1 MKRHLL
7 LLSTAALLFSG
18 VISYATNPTEWTTYY
33 ESNDIT
39 ITFTYLNCEY
49 LDQFSHEYL
58 ILRIHNTSNKDITI
72 DWQEQLWYDN
82 TCMNCEHDSPEFRK
96 EIIVKAGETISG
108 DCTTYNNLRIFSKFT
123 ERLENMPGVDKIT
136 TLTKFELKNVNIK

>member
-1 MKRHLL
+1 MKKTLPTIL
-7 LLSTAALLFSG
+7 IAFFSLFTFNSMG
-18 VISYATNPTEWTTYY
+18 SNPTEWTTYY

-49 LDQFSHEYL
+49 LEQFNQEYL
-58 ILRIHNTSNKDITI
+58 ILRIENTSNKDITI

-82 TCMNCEHDSPEFRK
+82 KCMNCEHDSPEFRK
-96 EIIVKAGETISG
+96 EITVKSGTTISG

-123 ERLENMPGVDKIT
+123 EKLEDMPGVDKIT
-136 TLTKFELKNVNIK
+136 TLTKFELKNLNIN

>member
-1 MKRHLL
+1 MKIIFRIF
-7 LLSTAALLFSG
+7 SISAMLFSG
-18 VISYATNPTEWTTYY
+18 VYSQAINPTEWTTYY
-33 ESNDIT
+33 ESDEIT

-49 LDQFSHEYL
+49 QEQFNQEYL
-58 ILRIHNTSNKDITI
+58 ILRIQNKSTNDITI

-82 TCMNCEHDSPEFRK
+82 KCINCEHNSLEFRK

-123 ERLENMPGVDKIT
+123 EKLEDMPGVDKIN
-136 TLTKFELKNVNIK
+136 TLTQFELKNINIE

>member
-1 MKRHLL
+1 MKRILRIF
-7 LLSTAALLFSG
+7 SIAAMLFSG
-18 VISYATNPTEWTTYY
+18 VYSQAINPTEWTTYY
-33 ESNDIT
+33 ESDEIT

-49 LDQFSHEYL
+49 QEQFNQEYL
-58 ILRIHNTSNKDITI
+58 ILRIQNKSTNDITI

-82 TCMNCEHDSPEFRK
+82 KCINCEHNSLEFRK

-123 ERLENMPGVDKIT
+123 EKLEDMPGVDKIN
-136 TLTKFELKNVNIK
+136 TLTQFELKNINIE